1 METRNDLI
9 YNIEKF
15 DNLQSLTEQVVKD
28 FENESIGSIIL
39 CRDSEKFEELFDS
52 YIKTHNVKF

>member
-1 METRNDLI
+1 METRTDLI

-15 DNLQSLTEQVVKD
+15 DNLQSLAEQVVKD
-28 FENESIGSIIL
+28 FENESIGSITL
-39 CRDSEKFEELFDS
+39 CRDSKKFGELFDS